1 MYDYFIINGG
11 VTFEKFLIT
20 VVIIL
25 LIGALGFA
33 IYAAINHSTSSNHN
47 NEQDN
52 KATHQK
58 KDTEVNHQKTR
69 IQTTQMKIK
78 TTTTVLLMAI
88 NHLRHQ
94 LSKITVQQHQRIHNH
109 LIRINQI
116 QINQIQI
123 RAVAVNLQRITK
135 IINNRIHRPQTN
147 LIMLIQT
154 SLLSRHHHHNRN
166 HLKLIIYLIRPQV
179 SGT

>member
-1 MYDYFIINGG
+1 MK
-11 VTFEKFLIT
+11 KFLIT

-33 IYAAINHSTSSNHN
+33 IYAAINHSTSSIHN

-58 KDTEVNHQKTR
+58 KDTEVNHQKDENTNNTNEN
-69 IQTTQMKIK
+69 QNNNNG
-78 TTTTVLLMAI
+78 VLMAI
-88 NHLRHQ
+88 ISCHQ

-116 QINQIQI
+116 QINQVQI
-123 RAVAVNLQRITK
+123 TAVAVNLQRITK
-135 IINNRIHRPQTN
+135 IINNRTHRPQTN

-154 SLLSRHHHHNRN
+154 SLLSRYHHHNRN

>member
-1 MYDYFIINGG
+1 
-11 VTFEKFLIT
+11 
-20 VVIIL
+20 
-25 LIGALGFA
+25 
-33 IYAAINHSTSSNHN
+33 
-47 NEQDN
+47 
-52 KATHQK
+52 
-58 KDTEVNHQKTR
+58 
-69 IQTTQMKIK
+69 MKIK

-123 RAVAVNLQRITK
+123 NQVQITAVAVNLQRITK
-135 IINNRIHRPQTN
+135 IINNRTHRPQTN

-154 SLLSRHHHHNRN
+154 SLLSRYHHHNRN
-166 HLKLIIYLIRPQV
+166 HLKINHLPDTSTSIRYINSEKQQ
-179 SGT
+179 